1 MISNQ
6 ITNRRQVLHILA
18 ALVLVNGGLSQG
30 LRPVFADNLVEP
42 PSKPNIV
49 LILADDIGIPGIGCY
64 GGNHNTPNIDA
75 LASGGIRFT
84 HAYSQPLC
92 GPTRATVM
100 SGRYL
105 FRNGVLTN
113 GHGAEYKPSD
123 SPSIAETLKAA
134 GYATAVAGKWG
145 QLAYFNTQEDG
156 RAWGYDEFMIWNR
169 TNPDAQGERYWEP
182 AYVHNGKPVAA
193 GDKYGPDLLHDFVI
207 DFARRHKDG
216 PFFVYYPT
224 PLIHGPILHT
234 PDSAT
239 KSTGREKGKSGTYY
253 ADNVAYLDK
262 LVGKLVSDLDKEGLR
277 ENTLIIFTGDNG
289 STGNGPFLIDGKPV
303 DGKKGSLLEG
313 GSRVALVA
321 NWKGTTPAGKV
332 LGDMVDFTDF
342 YATFAEL
349 AGAKLPADVKF
360 DGHSFA
366 AQLRGQ
372 NGTPRE
378 NVFVQL
384 GAQWWARSKAWKLD
398 QSGQLFSMKNSPWEQ
413 IPIAADTTDPEAA
426 AARKQLQAALDE
438 LDPAGGK
445 TGDRKGAKKPGKK
458 PGAKKAK
465 KKATASKS

>member
-1 MISNQ
+1 MRSSLRCVLSPAFALLATFA
-6 ITNRRQVLHILA
+6 ITAPADSAEAQNSKDRR
-18 ALVLVNGGLSQG
+18 
-30 LRPVFADNLVEP
+30 
-42 PSKPNIV
+42 PNII

-64 GGNHNTPNIDA
+64 GGNHKTPNIDA

-92 GPTRATVM
+92 GPTRATIM
-100 SGRYL
+100 SGSYT

-113 GHGAEYKPSD
+113 GHGADYKPSD
-123 SPSIAETLKAA
+123 TPSIAKTLKAA

-169 TNPDAQGERYWEP
+169 TNPDAQGERYWDP
-182 AYVHNGKPVAA
+182 AYVHNGKPVEA

-239 KSTGREKGKSGTYY
+239 KAKGAEKGKSGNYY
-253 ADNVAYLDK
+253 EDNIAYLDK

-277 ENTLIIFTGDNG
+277 ENTLICFMGDNG
-289 STGNGPFLIDGKPV
+289 STGNGPFLIEGRPV
-303 DGKKGSLLEG
+303 DGKKGSMLEG
-313 GSRVALVA
+313 GSRVALIA

-332 LGDMVDFTDF
+332 SGDMVHCVDF

-349 AGAKLPADVKF
+349 AGATLPADVKF
-360 DGHSFA
+360 DSQSFA
-366 AQLRGQ
+366 LQLRGQ
-372 NGTPRE
+372 SGTPRE
-378 NVFVQL
+378 SVFVQL
-384 GAQWWARSKAWKLD
+384 GAEWWARSKDWKLD
-398 QSGQLFSMKNSPWEQ
+398 QSRQLFSMKNSPWEQ
-413 IPIAADTTDPEAA
+413 IPIAADSTDSAAA

-445 TGDRKGAKKPGKK
+445 TGDRKGMKKAGKK

-465 KKATASKS
+465 KKATAKTS